1 MALVPLT
8 VLAHSAGLFI
18 TLTSILGYEKRARE
32 MWTKRHEC
40 QTLHTSLFKHTP
52 HTCGVSPLCSNHCG
66 FNHLHIKIIWKN
78 KITSVLSVYRFPP
91 HRYSLNNTEKQQFTL
106 SLVVYVIYKWF
117 EIHRKETGEA
127 VQQLRVLAALLE
139 TLSLVPINLSSG
151 LLTLLVAPAGGEQW
165 TPLQIPA
172 KVMCMHTHAYA
183 YSTEKRLLADAS
195 W

>member
-1 MALVPLT
+1 VALVPLT

-78 KITSVLSVYRFPP
+78 KITSVLSMYRFPP

-127 VQQLRVLAALLE
+127 VQQLRVLAALPE
-139 TLSLVPINLSSG
+139 GHISSSSQPHVTPAPGGSDTLCWLKQVVNSYR
-151 LLTLLVAPAGGEQW
+151 A
-165 TPLQIPA
+165 
-172 KVMCMHTHAYA
+172 HTHTLQ
-183 YSTEKRLLADAS
+183 SNSLIKKN
-195 W
+195 